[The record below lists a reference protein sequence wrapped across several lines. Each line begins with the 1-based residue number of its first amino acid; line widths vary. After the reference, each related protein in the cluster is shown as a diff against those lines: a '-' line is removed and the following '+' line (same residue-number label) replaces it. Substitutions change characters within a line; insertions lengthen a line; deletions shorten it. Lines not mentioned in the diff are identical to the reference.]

1 MPVAAVEADLAE
13 RLVEQL
19 REASRAIDAL
29 AHRRGSYLEQ
39 GQFALDGIRTVLAEY
54 GAVVDRLE
62 VDKPTKVNVVLSG
75 KWCPGET
82 PKTFIFDTAA
92 ECDAFKRGVLAAV
105 GRQMYSFCGPDDVL
119 MADGKIRPVP
129 DGVDPEGPVVAYSM
143 YTADGCEQH
152 AIYGLGEA
160 GGLVELANTG
170 WTPKTPDAET
180 LRAEIEI
187 SYGQDQEEQFE
198 LSGDQHRDLE
208 SGGLLDQYLV
218 LLAHRDPDGADE
230 LLTEACEQGMKP

>member
-39 GQFALDGIRTVLAEY
+39 GQLALSGISSVLAEY
-54 GAVVDRLE
+54 ATVVDRLA
-62 VDKPTKVNVVLSG
+62 VDKPTTVNVIF
-75 KWCPGET
+75 GEA
-82 PKTFIFDTAA
+82 PDKGAEPETFIFDTQA
-92 ECDAFKRGVLAAV
+92 ECDAFKRGIEAAI
-105 GRQMYSFCGPDDVL
+105 GSQDYRLCAPNDVV
-119 MADGKIRPVP
+119 MADGAIRPVP

-152 AIYGLGEA
+152 EIYGLGEA

-187 SYGQDQEEQFE
+187 SYGRDQEEQFE

-230 LLTEACEQGMKP
+230 LLTEACAQGMKP